1 MAVGAAALAGAW
13 FLFPGS
19 VPIYDGI
26 DNPDE
31 PYRYVQKVAGASS
44 AKEPTPG
51 DVTVRASGG
60 RNLASGAATSAEIG
74 PQVSLYVPALA
85 LATPTDAKIVTVTA
99 VPVAP
104 VSPLPRDGK
113 IVTNVYRLTAV
124 ASEGP
129 VTVVAVSRSAT
140 PVLQM
145 RAPSSRQPGPVF
157 EHRVG
162 DHWKRV
168 PTSRIGQDIY
178 QALAPTL
185 GDWALVQLNSSRE
198 GGGVAAEVV
207 LAVGALVVLAV
218 VVVVLRRRAGEP

>member
-1 MAVGAAALAGAW
+1 MAVGAATLAGAW
-13 FLFPGS
+13 FLSPGS

-31 PYRYVQKVAGASS
+31 PYRFVQTAGPGR
-44 AKEPTPG
+44 EPTLG
-51 DVTVRASGG
+51 RVTVRASGG
-60 RNLASGAATSAEIG
+60 RTVGSGAATSAEIG
-74 PQVSLYVPALA
+74 PQVSWYVPALA
-85 LATPTDAKIVTVTA
+85 LAAPAGARTVTVTA
-99 VPVAP
+99 APLAPVA
-104 VSPLPRDGK
+104 PLPRDGR
-113 IVTNVYRLTAV
+113 IVTNVYRLTAT
-124 ASEGP
+124 ADGGP

-162 DHWKRV
+162 DSWERV

-185 GDWALVQLNSSRE
+185 GDWALVQLRASES
-198 GGGVAAEVV
+198 GTGVAVEAV
-207 LAVGALVVLAV
+207 LALVALLVLTV
-218 VVVVLRRRAGEP
+218 VVVVVRRRGHEG